1 MQPNTQAG
9 INRIPL
15 AEKSSVE
22 EIRTRFDHEV
32 DRFSQLETGQQAL
45 NDARLVLDLVAQA
58 ASTHLLPGDT
68 LLDLGCGAGNFT
80 LRVLQEISP
89 LDCHL
94 VDLSLPMLE
103 RAKQRIQ
110 AAGGQSV
117 SVYQTDLREANFPE
131 ASVDCILAGAVLHHL
146 RDEADWAATFS
157 RLFRWLKPGG
167 RLYVAD
173 LVIFDDPAIQQM
185 IWNRFGQHLESIGGP
200 DYREKVLAYVEKE
213 DSPRS
218 LLFQLGLLRQVGL
231 SQVDVLHRNG
241 VNACYFTVK

>member
-1 MQPNTQAG
+1 MQTKAQADTK
-9 INRIPL
+9 RVPL
-15 AEKSSVE
+15 MEKSTIE
-22 EIRTRFDHEV
+22 EIRSRFDHDVE
-32 DRFSQLETGQQAL
+32 RFSQLENGQQATI
-45 NDARLVLDLVAQA
+45 DARLVLELVAKA
-58 ASTHLLPGDT
+58 ASTHLRPGGT

-110 AAGGQSV
+110 ATGVRSI
-117 SVYQTDLREANFPE
+117 SVYQTDLREANFPD

-146 RDEADWAATFS
+146 RDEADWAETFS
-157 RLFRWLKPGG
+157 RLHRWLKPGG

-173 LVIFDDPAIQQM
+173 LAIFDDPAIQQM
-185 IWNRFGQHLESIGGP
+185 MWNRFGRHLESIEGP
-200 DYREKVLAYVEKE
+200 DYREKVFAYIEKE

-218 LLFQLGLLRQVGL
+218 LSFQWELLRKVGF
-231 SQVDVLHRNG
+231 SRVDVLHR
-241 VNACYFTVK
+241 